1 MAINKLLFIP
11 QWHISA
17 TISSPES
24 NYKSLYP
31 KSNDPHWYFV
41 NSDGSE
47 KRIET
52 GLDFRNGITT
62 TTLATSSVLRARLD
76 IALGLGLTFSGNFAG
91 SSVSV
96 FGVRTDMLHA
106 INTATSGYV
115 LTSNGTTFN
124 WVTPSSLFTGPAGV
138 TGVDNGLS
146 IVSDIVVLG
155 GTFTEATTVLY
166 GDSNNIQMNSFNQFW
181 IQDASDIFISSA
193 SGSFFGLYDNVGVG
207 EFYAK
212 SDKIDLYINEEPIA
226 FPSSPASSTYI
237 NLSDGNPGGTIQ
249 LRAFGTAGTVNIL
262 SDNTDIQG
270 GLVTDFTKSYIRLN
284 DSAIRLGWDGSIF
297 GTNNSLYIDSS
308 LVSLTYNNTTFL
320 TADSGTV
327 SLIGAGTKLEINNL
341 TGNALITSMNLE
353 GLKYVTDY
361 SGNFVTY
368 SLVDK
373 NYVDTELLN
382 FLPLSGGTLSG
393 NLEIN
398 GTTSNTLTLY
408 SSGTGST
415 IFRVQG
421 RSGEL
426 FSVVDGLTGSLF
438 SVNNIS
444 GLPIIEVFSDDTILM
459 GDYVAPSLNSTVK
472 VTTVTGSNTIYSID
486 KSLYT
491 GAFFEYTV
499 TKGTNARAGSIMSV
513 WNGLTSSYTET
524 STTDIGLTTDI
535 TFLVSSTGSNAIL
548 TASSS
553 SNNWVIKTII
563 RSI

>member
-1 MAINKLLFIP
+1 LSLDQSVNGALF
-11 QWHISA
+11 
-17 TISSPES
+17 
-24 NYKSLYP
+24 Y
-31 KSNDPHWYFV
+31 D
-41 NSDGSE
+41 
-47 KRIET
+47 
-52 GLDFRNGITT
+52 
-62 TTLATSSVLRARLD
+62 
-76 IALGLGLTFSGNFAG
+76 
-91 SSVSV
+91 
-96 FGVRTDMLHA
+96 
-106 INTATSGYV
+106 
-115 LTSNGTTFN
+115 TFN
-124 WVTPSSLFTGPAGV
+124 SK
-138 TGVDNGLS
+138 GLEY
-146 IVSDIVVLG
+146 G
-155 GTFTEATTVLY
+155 G
-166 GDSNNIQMNSFNQFW
+166 S
-181 IQDASDIFISSA
+181 
-193 SGSFFGLYDNVGVG
+193 
-207 EFYAK
+207 
-212 SDKIDLYINEEPIA
+212 
-226 FPSSPASSTYI
+226 
-237 NLSDGNPGGTIQ
+237 
-249 LRAFGTAGTVNIL
+249 
-262 SDNTDIQG
+262 
-270 GLVTDFTKSYIRLN
+270 
-284 DSAIRLGWDGSIF
+284 
-297 GTNNSLYIDSS
+297 
-308 LVSLTYNNTTFL
+308 
-320 TADSGTV
+320 
-327 SLIGAGTKLEINNL
+327 
-341 TGNALITSMNLE
+341 
-353 GLKYVTDY
+353 Y
-361 SGNFVTY
+361 SGNFTTH

-373 NYVDTELLN
+373 FYVDTELLN